1 MKHRTRRLHVFH
13 SLILASSL
21 LAELHDRSDVVGRH
35 HNLCFYQR
43 LFHIINLGRVR
54 QIRRVGQVN
63 DGSVGFVNLIDNA
76 RCGRH
81 EIQIVLTLQALLNN
95 FQVKQSK
102 ETAAEAKAQRGTGLK
117 FKGQGSVVQLQLSSA
132 SFRSGYLAPSAG

>member
-1 MKHRTRRLHVFH
+1 MVMKHRTRRLHVFH

-21 LAELHDRSDVVGRH
+21 LAELHDRSNVVGRH

-102 ETAAEAKAQRGTGLK
+102 ETAAEAKAQCCRCLRLVEEGCI
-117 FKGQGSVVQLQLSSA
+117 V
-132 SFRSGYLAPSAG
+132 